1 MKLYDFQMAPN
12 PRRARIFLA
21 EKGLEIETVQID
33 MMKGE
38 QLSDDYRKVNPRCTI
53 PSLEL
58 DDGTILTENTAIA
71 DYLEAFAPDP
81 PLMGRNEVERALVVE
96 WNAIVERD
104 GIGSLADAFR
114 NANPAFADRAT
125 VGPANYAQIPELAE
139 RGRQR
144 ATAFFQALDQR
155 LAGREFLAVDDF
167 SLADIT
173 ALVAVDFAKM
183 ARVEVSESHENL
195 HGWHTRVSARPSAQA

>member
-96 WNAIVERD
+96 
-104 GIGSLADAFR
+104 
-114 NANPAFADRAT
+114 
-125 VGPANYAQIPELAE
+125 QLAE
-139 RGRQR
+139 
-144 ATAFFQALDQR
+144 ALR
-155 LAGREFLAVDDF
+155 
-167 SLADIT
+167 
-173 ALVAVDFAKM
+173 VA
-183 ARVEVSESHENL
+183 
-195 HGWHTRVSARPSAQA
+195 